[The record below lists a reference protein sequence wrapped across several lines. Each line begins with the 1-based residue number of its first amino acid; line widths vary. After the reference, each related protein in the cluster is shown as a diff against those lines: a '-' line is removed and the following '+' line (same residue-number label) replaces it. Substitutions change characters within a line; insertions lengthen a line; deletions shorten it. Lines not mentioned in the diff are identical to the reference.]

1 MRQWLAGIA
10 ERLAERI
17 DALSLRERVLSLL
30 AALAVIAALWNV
42 ALMDPLAAEQER
54 KRERMSDLRSEIDSL
69 NDQARKIVER
79 GSRNPDRRLRR
90 AISALQD
97 EIAGLDERLSDI
109 TTGLIDP
116 RDMPR
121 VLEQVL
127 TRETGLE
134 LIRLQK
140 RGSEPLLE
148 PREAGTSATG
158 PGAQIYRHE
167 LELVFR
173 GRYLQTL
180 SYLRALDEL
189 PWRFFWRRLELDVV
203 DWPTA
208 RVRIVV
214 FTLGLEE
221 GWIGV

>member
-1 MRQWLAGIA
+1 MRQWLARIA
-10 ERLAERI
+10 DWL
-17 DALSLRERVLSLL
+17 DALSLRERVLSLV

-42 ALMDPLAAEQER
+42 ALMNPLAAEQER
-54 KRERMSDLRSEIDSL
+54 KRERMSDLQSEIDSL
-69 NDQARKIVER
+69 NAQAQKIVER

-90 AISALQD
+90 SISALKE
-97 EIAGLDERLSDI
+97 EIAELDERLSEI

-134 LIRLQK
+134 LIRLQN
-140 RGSEPLLE
+140 RGSEPLLD
-148 PREAGTSATG
+148 PRGKGAPSNGAEAS
-158 PGAQIYRHE
+158 AQIYRHE

-173 GRYLQTL
+173 GRYLETL

-189 PWRFFWRRLELDVV
+189 PWRLFWRRLELDVV

-214 FTLGLEE
+214 FTLGLKE